1 MISTETV
8 TIDGR
13 VFTHTYSD
21 TYKIRKI
28 GTDEIYTDA
37 MDVLDYQYEETDI
50 PIEAAPVD
58 DVEMLRSQLAD
69 LQQQLAAKDAELS
82 RLKAKMVRG

>member
-1 MISTETV
+1 MIIKENI

-13 VFTHTYSD
+13 EFTRTYSD

-50 PIEAAPVD
+50 PLDTQPPTEDELKDALSILGGD
-58 DVEMLRSQLAD
+58 K
-69 LQQQLAAKDAELS
+69 LAAL
-82 RLKAKMVRG
+82 AKEVFK

>member
-1 MISTETV
+1 MIIKETV

-28 GTDEIYTDA
+28 GTDEIYTDV

-50 PIEAAPVD
+50 PLDTQPPAED
-58 DVEMLRSQLAD
+58 EL
-69 LQQQLAAKDAELS
+69 KDALS
-82 RLKAKMVRG
+82 ILGVQI

>member
-1 MISTETV
+1 MIIKENI

-13 VFTHTYSD
+13 EFTRTYSD

-58 DVEMLRSQLAD
+58 DVEMLRSQLA
-69 LQQQLAAKDAELS
+69 AKDAEIS

>member
-1 MISTETV
+1 MIIKETV

-13 VFTHTYSD
+13 VFTHTHSD

-37 MDVLDYQYEETDI
+37 IDVLNFSYEETDI
-50 PIEAAPVD
+50 PLETPPPTDGDMREALNILGV
-58 DVEMLRSQLAD
+58 QT
-69 LQQQLAAKDAELS
+69 
-82 RLKAKMVRG
+82 

>member
-1 MISTETV
+1 MIIKGTV

-50 PIEAAPVD
+50 PLDTQPPTEDELKDALSILGGD
-58 DVEMLRSQLAD
+58 K
-69 LQQQLAAKDAELS
+69 LAALAREVF
-82 RLKAKMVRG
+82 AK

>member
-1 MISTETV
+1 MIIKETV

-28 GTDEIYTDA
+28 GTDEIYTDV
-37 MDVLDYQYEETDI
+37 MDVLDYQYEETDM
-50 PIEAAPVD
+50 PLEMPEATED
-58 DVEMLRSQLAD
+58 DMRQALTILGVEL
-69 LQQQLAAKDAELS
+69 
-82 RLKAKMVRG
+82 

>member
-21 TYKIRKI
+21 TYKIRKV

-37 MDVLDYQYEETDI
+37 MDVLDFQYEETDI
-50 PIEAAPVD
+50 PLDTPAPTESDLREA
-58 DVEMLRSQLAD
+58 LAI
-69 LQQQLAAKDAELS
+69 LGVSL
-82 RLKAKMVRG
+82 

>member
-1 MISTETV
+1 MIIKETV

-13 VFTHTYSD
+13 VFTHTHSD

-37 MDVLDYQYEETDI
+37 MDVLNFSYEETDI
-50 PIEAAPVD
+50 PLETPPPT
-58 DVEMLRSQLAD
+58 E
-69 LQQQLAAKDAELS
+69 
-82 RLKAKMVRG
+82 G

>member
-13 VFTHTYSD
+13 ELTHTYSD
-21 TYKIRKI
+21 TYLIRKV

-37 MDVLDYQYEETDI
+37 MDVLDFQYEETDI
-50 PIEAAPVD
+50 PLDTQPPTEDEMREA
-58 DVEMLRSQLAD
+58 LAI
-69 LQQQLAAKDAELS
+69 LGVSL
-82 RLKAKMVRG
+82 